1 MATLTL
7 AHVLISLVGIASGL
21 VVVVGMLQSNR
32 MSGWTA
38 LFLSTTVATSVTG
51 FLFFPLQPF
60 LPSHV
65 TGIISLVVLA
75 VALYALYGHQ
85 LSGAWRAIYVST
97 ATLALYL
104 NFFVLIVQSF
114 LKTPA
119 LKAMAPTQTEPPF
132 LVAQLVALLFFVS
145 IGILA
150 VKRFHPIGLGLGG
163 TTNGAVKAR
172 SAGYGR

>member
-7 AHVLISLVGIASGL
+7 AHVLISLVGIASGF
-21 VVVVGMLQSNR
+21 VVLFGMLQSNR
-32 MSGWTA
+32 MPGWTA

-65 TGIISLVVLA
+65 TGVISLVVLA
-75 VALYALYGHQ
+75 VALYALYSKH
-85 LSGAWRAIYVST
+85 LDGAWRAIYAIT

-114 LKTPA
+114 LKIPA
-119 LKAMAPTQTEPPF
+119 LKAMAPTQTETPF
-132 LVAQLVALLFFVS
+132 LAAQLVALLFFV
-145 IGILA
+145 GMGTLA
-150 VKRFHPIGLGLGG
+150 VRRFHPELNRGVSNEPGL
-163 TTNGAVKAR
+163 KAR